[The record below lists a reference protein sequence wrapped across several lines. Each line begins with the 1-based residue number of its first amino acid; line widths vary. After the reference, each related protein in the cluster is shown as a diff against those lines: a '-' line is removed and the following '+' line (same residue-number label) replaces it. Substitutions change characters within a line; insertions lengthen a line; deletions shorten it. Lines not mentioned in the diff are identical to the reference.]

1 MAAEPPALDD
11 LDRRI
16 LGLLTTDGRMSWRE
30 LGDAVGLSANATADR
45 VRRLERDGV
54 IVGYRAELDPGRV
67 GRPIEAAVEVRRRD
81 DIGPATLEAG
91 LRDRPEI
98 LDAVHLTGA
107 WDYLIRVQVPDPAGL
122 DRVVTELK
130 AELGASQTET
140 RVVLRRVDGFPRD
153 APPA

>member
-11 LDRRI
+11 VDRRI
-16 LGLLTTDGRMSWRE
+16 LAILTTDGRVSWRE
-30 LGDAVGLSANATADR
+30 LGDAVGLSPNATADR

-81 DIGPATLEAG
+81 DVPARELEAAF
-91 LRDRPEI
+91 RSRPEV
-98 LDAVHLTGA
+98 LDAVHLTGG
-107 WDYLIRVQVPDPAGL
+107 WDYLLRVQVEDPAGL
-122 DRVVTELK
+122 DAVVTELK
-130 AELGASQTET
+130 AALGATQTET
-140 RVVLRRVDGFPRD
+140 RVVLRRVEGFPRD

>member
-16 LGLLTTDGRMSWRE
+16 LAILTTDGRVSWRE
-30 LGDAVGLSANATADR
+30 LGDAVGLSPNATADR

-81 DIGPATLEAG
+81 DVTAHDLEAAF
-91 LRDRPEI
+91 RSRPEV
-98 LDAVHLTGA
+98 LDAVHLTGG
-107 WDYLIRVQVPDPAGL
+107 WDYLLRVQVEDPAGL
-122 DRVVTELK
+122 DAVVTELK
-130 AELGASQTET
+130 AALGATQTET
-140 RVVLRRVDGFPRD
+140 RVVLRRVEGFPRD